1 MAKRIALLL
10 SLVMMLSFSCV
21 FATELSGDEPTT
33 NTEVVEVVSGDEAI
47 SNEEVISGDEIVS
60 GEVADTEIAS
70 GEVET
75 PVSGEEEETEAPANT
90 ETPADDEKAE
100 EGNGSVMA
108 AVIAIVVVVAIV
120 AIVSVLKK
128 K

>member
-21 FATELSGDEPTT
+21 FATELTSGEASDEKS
-33 NTEVVEVVSGDEAI
+33 TEVVLSGEVATSGEEDVSGDET
-47 SNEEVISGDEIVS
+47 VSGDVVDTDVS
-60 GEVADTEIAS
+60 GEVEA
-70 GEVET
+70 
-75 PVSGEEEETEAPANT
+75 PVSGEETEDPANNT
-90 ETPADDEKAE
+90 DAPSTTDDEE
-100 EGNGSVMA
+100 ENSSVLA

-120 AIVSVLKK
+120 AIVCVLKK

>member
-1 MAKRIALLL
+1 MAKKIALLL

-21 FATELSGDEPTT
+21 FATELSGDETT
-33 NTEVVEVVSGDEAI
+33 ANTEVVEVVSGDEAV
-47 SNEEVISGDEIVS
+47 SGEEVVSGDEVVS

-75 PVSGEEEETEAPANT
+75 PVSGEEETKAPANT
-90 ETPADDEKAE
+90 ETPATSEAE
-100 EGNGSVMA
+100 EGNGSVLA